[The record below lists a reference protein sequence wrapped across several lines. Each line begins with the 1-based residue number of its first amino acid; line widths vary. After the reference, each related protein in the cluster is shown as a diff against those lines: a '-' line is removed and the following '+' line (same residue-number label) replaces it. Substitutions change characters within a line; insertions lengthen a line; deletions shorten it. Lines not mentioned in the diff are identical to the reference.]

1 MINTGNST
9 LDAILLILEFCLVP
23 IILTICV
30 CVIEQIN
37 WDNRNEDWNNFK
49 FRKKK

>member
-9 LDAILLILEFCLVP
+9 LDAILLTLGFLLP
-23 IILTICV
+23 IFITFFITLIIV
-30 CVIEQIN
+30 GIDE
-37 WDNRNEDWNNFK
+37 DNRNEDWNNFK

>member
-9 LDAILLILEFCLVP
+9 LDAILLTLEFCLP
-23 IILTICV
+23 IFITFFITLIIVKIDC
-30 CVIEQIN
+30 
-37 WDNRNEDWNNFK
+37 DNHREDWNNFK

>member
-1 MINTGNST
+1 MINTGNDT
-9 LDAILLILEFCLVP
+9 LDAILLLLEFGLAL
-23 IILTICV
+23 IIPTICV

-37 WDNRNEDWNNFK
+37 WNNRNEDWNNFK